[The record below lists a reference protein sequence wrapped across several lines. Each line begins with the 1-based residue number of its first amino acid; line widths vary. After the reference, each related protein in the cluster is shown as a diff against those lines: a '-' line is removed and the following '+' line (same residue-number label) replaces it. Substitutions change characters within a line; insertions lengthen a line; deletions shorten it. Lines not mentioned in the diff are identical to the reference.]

1 MSNLQAE
8 AASLAARINSLGLQE
23 EALSER
29 YDAARYQL
37 TTLQNAVT
45 AAQAQLATAQA
56 STAKAKAAL
65 KADALQAYADGGNS
79 PLVSGG
85 AVQGATNGM
94 LRSEYINTL
103 ATNQSDAVDQYHL
116 ATLQE
121 KAAASRLKQQ
131 EAAAQAQVNAIAADQ
146 SAVMA
151 TDGQLRSEQ
160 SKVSGEITQLK
171 AQELAAEQA
180 AAAAAAAQRR
190 AAALAAQ
197 QQAQQLAALASQLQP
212 TTLSLNFTPPPPGS
226 GASGAVRA
234 AESRIGDWYQWGAAG
249 PNTFD
254 CSGLVMWA
262 YEQVGVSLPHYS
274 GAQYNDTT
282 HIPMSDLQP
291 GDLVFF
297 SDPGEHVAMYVGNGE
312 IIEAPHTGSQVHIV
326 PMYSGFTLASRVE

>member
-131 EAAAQAQVNAIAADQ
+131 EAAARMH
-146 SAVMA
+146 SRLGHYLA
-151 TDGQLRSEQ
+151 TFPQTMDIPRALRHF
-160 SKVSGEITQLK
+160 V
-171 AQELAAEQA
+171 AAEA
-180 AAAAAAAQRR
+180 ASLCHAECGLVLGTAGNVSARS
-190 AAALAAQ
+190 AALVAVT
-197 QQAQQLAALASQLQP
+197 P
-212 TTLSLNFTPPPPGS
+212 T
-226 GASGAVRA
+226 GA
-234 AESRIGDWYQWGAAG
+234 
-249 PNTFD
+249 
-254 CSGLVMWA
+254 
-262 YEQVGVSLPHYS
+262 
-274 GAQYNDTT
+274 
-282 HIPMSDLQP
+282 
-291 GDLVFF
+291 
-297 SDPGEHVAMYVGNGE
+297 
-312 IIEAPHTGSQVHIV
+312 
-326 PMYSGFTLASRVE
+326 TLAQLTAEEIVYSENVVIRDAMSSLVRPS